1 MEELLDGV
9 EFGGRERAHRADH
22 SAQQRAEE
30 VPAEG
35 HGLIADP
42 DLDLTA
48 VGRTWL
54 TVHMPRAF
62 KPVYEGGGGG
72 RGEPELRAEPTG
84 RGRDA
89 VAIGI
94 QQANQRPYVGVMQR
108 IRPGEGGPGE
118 VKLHRDR
125 PELMH
130 QLQTALV
137 WLIEGRVHPE
147 RPLDSLLSRP

>member
-9 EFGGRERAHRADH
+9 EFGGCERAHRADH

-54 TVHMPRAF
+54 TVHMPRIPTEDAPETLRHI
-62 KPVYEGGGGG
+62 KPFLASE
-72 RGEPELRAEPTG
+72 
-84 RGRDA
+84 
-89 VAIGI
+89 
-94 QQANQRPYVGVMQR
+94 N
-108 IRPGEGGPGE
+108 
-118 VKLHRDR
+118 
-125 PELMH
+125 
-130 QLQTALV
+130 
-137 WLIEGRVHPE
+137 
-147 RPLDSLLSRP
+147 

>member
-9 EFGGRERAHRADH
+9 EFGGLERAHRADH

-35 HGLIADP
+35 HGFIADP

-54 TVHMPRAF
+54 AVHMPRAF

-72 RGEPELRAEPTG
+72 RGEPELRGSTCADGHGPAY
-84 RGRDA
+84 RGR
-89 VAIGI
+89 
-94 QQANQRPYVGVMQR
+94 
-108 IRPGEGGPGE
+108 
-118 VKLHRDR
+118 LHR
-125 PELMH
+125 
-130 QLQTALV
+130 
-137 WLIEGRVHPE
+137 
-147 RPLDSLLSRP
+147 